1 MKKILCVAMALVITT
16 LSLCGCSSYQ
26 NFVKDEMF
34 ALDTIIRFTIY
45 DDDEQLCKS
54 TIDACKAEIVRLE
67 NLLSATKES
76 SDIYKLNH
84 SSGKAVKV
92 SDETLYLIKNA
103 CEISAKTDSAFDVTI
118 RPLMSIWGFD
128 TKEYKVPSNDEIEKT
143 LLNVGYENIAING
156 NEITLKNGMALD
168 LGATAKGYIGD
179 EVRDVINDSFVYS
192 AIVDM
197 GGMIITK
204 GDGKSD
210 DESYFTIGLQYP
222 DDNGECFFTFD
233 CLETTIST
241 SGGYQRYFE
250 SDGVRY
256 HHILDSKTGKPSE
269 SDISSVT
276 VIGEQGFECDALSTA
291 FFVMG
296 VDKTIGYVNT
306 HKNDSFKNSRVII
319 LSSDLKT
326 LYLSEEFKKDNLNHE
341 LLAPYSKDIEI
352 VYI

>member
-1 MKKILCVAMALVITT
+1 MKKILCATVALVISV
-16 LSLCGCSSYQ
+16 LSLCGCTNSQ

-45 DDDEQLCKS
+45 DEDEKLCKS

-67 NLLSATKES
+67 NLLSATKEG

-84 SSGKAVKV
+84 ADGQAVKV
-92 SDETLYLIKNA
+92 SDETLFLIQNA
-103 CEISAKTDSAFDVTI
+103 CEISTLTDGEFDISI

-128 TKEYKVPSNDEIEKT
+128 TKEYKVPSSEDIEKT

-156 NEITLKNGMALD
+156 NEITLKKGMAVD

-179 EVRDVINDSFVYS
+179 KVRDVINDSLVYS

-210 DESYFTIGLQYP
+210 DDRYFTIGLQYP
-222 DDNGECFFTFD
+222 DDKGECFFTFD
-233 CLETTIST
+233 CTEVAVST
-241 SGGYQRYFE
+241 SGAYQRYFE
-250 SDGVRY
+250 LDGVRY

-269 SDISSVT
+269 RDISSVT

-296 VDKTIGYVNT
+296 VDQTIDYLNA
-306 HKNDSFKNSRVII
+306 HRNDSFKNLRLII
-319 LSSDLKT
+319 LSADMKT
-326 LYLSEEFKKDNLNHE
+326 LYLSEKFKSDNLNHE
-341 LLAPYSKDIEI
+341 VLDPYSKDIEI